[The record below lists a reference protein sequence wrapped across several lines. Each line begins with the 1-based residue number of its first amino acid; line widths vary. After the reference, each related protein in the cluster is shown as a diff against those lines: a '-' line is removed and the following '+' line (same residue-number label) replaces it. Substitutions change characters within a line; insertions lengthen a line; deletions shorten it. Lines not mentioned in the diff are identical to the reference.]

1 MVTLQ
6 DALAKLRIY
15 AETHKISYIENRLIA
30 IGRRPRIGARRD
42 HFLIFKPISGERLV
56 IIYSIETISHPA
68 SPMVMTA
75 KIVSII
81 VDDGTTKIDIATM
94 RGIMASLGFESP
106 TSSTIM
112 VDPFNRR
119 ALKGVEVCYRRKI

>member
-1 MVTLQ
+1 MANLSDNLT
-6 DALAKLRIY
+6 KLRLY
-15 AETHKISYIENRLIA
+15 AETHKISYVENKLIS

-42 HFLIFKPISGERLV
+42 HFLIFKPITGERLV
-56 IIYSIETISHPA
+56 VIYSIEIISHPA
-68 SPMVMTA
+68 SPMITTA
-75 KIVSII
+75 KIVSTI
-81 VDDGTTKIDIATM
+81 VDDGTTKIDVATM

-106 TSSTIM
+106 STATIM